1 MVSMRGKGSEPNGTN
16 LSQNRR
22 KRGIHPLAKRRL
34 ERFDPV
40 EQLRSG
46 QQIEESA
53 DIGVGDMGKDALPL
67 RGGLVR
73 MLHAR
78 L

>member
-1 MVSMRGKGSEPNGTN
+1 MLRGLQDAGMFHAWKGNSMAE
-16 LSQNRR
+16 
-22 KRGIHPLAKRRL
+22 KRRS
-34 ERFDPV
+34 R

-46 QQIEESA
+46 QQVEESA

-73 MLHAR
+73 MQGGCR
-78 L
+78 PRW